1 MFFVSF
7 IKHFHINDSKE
18 IFMMMAFFRSFRSS
32 FYLSLPLFCFYP
44 PASKLNIYT
53 YAGVGGAAVYLQLSK
68 AASHA
73 VEDQCPSVGIYCLSG
88 EPCAAVL
95 EEARDR

>member
-1 MFFVSF
+1 
-7 IKHFHINDSKE
+7 
-18 IFMMMAFFRSFRSS
+18 
-32 FYLSLPLFCFYP
+32 
-44 PASKLNIYT
+44 LNIYT